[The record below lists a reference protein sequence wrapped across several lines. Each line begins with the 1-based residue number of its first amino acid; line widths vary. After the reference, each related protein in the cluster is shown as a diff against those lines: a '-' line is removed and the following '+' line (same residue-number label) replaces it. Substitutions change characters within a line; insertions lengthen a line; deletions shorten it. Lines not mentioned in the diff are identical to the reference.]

1 MSAKYLEQGAACR
14 EAVSV
19 ASWPDLA
26 RWERPRQGGVSVTQN
41 SEGDTNVRGHEA
53 SESFPVSLLM
63 LSGRARYA
71 CGKRVWDAQLLGT
84 SEHIQV
90 QVCKG
95 KSGLLTF

>member
-1 MSAKYLEQGAACR
+1 M
-14 EAVSV
+14 
-19 ASWPDLA
+19 A

-41 SEGDTNVRGHEA
+41 SEGDTNVTGHEA

-63 LSGRARYA
+63 LSGRARCA